1 MRIGVFFPTKEHAPL
16 DETVAR
22 MVDVAGRGFS
32 SVWLPQS
39 FGFDA
44 LTVLA
49 LVGRETSVSAPGGGP
64 GVELGTSVVPTYPRH
79 PVALAAQA
87 LTVNAATGSRLV
99 LGIGLSHRVTV
110 EQTYG
115 LSYDRPARHMREY
128 LDALVPL
135 LHGGAVD
142 VDGETIAAHAR
153 LAMPGTTAP
162 TLLLAALQ
170 PRMLALA
177 GGMADGTITWCTGPV
192 TLDHQVVPLLR
203 AAAAEAG
210 RPDPRVV
217 VALPTI
223 VTDDEAHGRAA
234 AGEQLA
240 GYGDLPV
247 YRAVL
252 DAEGADGPADVSV
265 VGNEAAVTAHLERLR
280 AVGATDFIAIPT
292 GTDAD
297 RRRTVD
303 HLTTQ
308 VA

>member
-1 MRIGVFFPTKEHAPL
+1 MRIGVFFPTKEHGPV
-16 DETVAR
+16 DETVSR
-22 MVDVAGRGFS
+22 MTEVAALGFS
-32 SVWLPQS
+32 ALWLPQS
-39 FGFDA
+39 SGFDA

-49 LVGRETSVSAPGGGP
+49 LVGQQTT

-87 LTVNAATGSRLV
+87 LTVDAAVGSRLV
-99 LGIGLSHRVTV
+99 LGIGLSHRATI
-110 EQTYG
+110 EGTYG
-115 LSYDRPARHMREY
+115 LSYERPARHMREY

-135 LHGGAVD
+135 LRDGVVD
-142 VDGETIAAHAR
+142 VDGETISAHVR
-153 LAMPGTTAP
+153 LTVPGATAP
-162 TLLLAALQ
+162 TVLLAALQ
-170 PRMLALA
+170 PRMLSLA
-177 GGMADGTITWCTGPV
+177 GAIVDGTITWCTGPI
-192 TLDHQVVPLLR
+192 TLERQVVPLVR

-210 RPDPRVV
+210 RAEPRVV

-265 VGNEAAVTAHLERLR
+265 VGDEAEVSAHLDRLH
-280 AVGATDFIAIPT
+280 AVGATDFVAIVT

-297 RRRTVD
+297 RRRTLE
-303 HLTTQ
+303 HLAAR
-308 VA
+308 VR

>member
-1 MRIGVFFPTKEHAPL
+1 MRIGVFFPTKEHAPV

-22 MVDVAGRGFS
+22 MVEVAAGGFS
-32 SVWLPQS
+32 TIWLPQS
-39 FGFDA
+39 SGFDA
-44 LTVLA
+44 LTLLT
-49 LVGRETSVSAPGGGP
+49 LVGREID

-87 LTVNAATGSRLV
+87 LTVNAAIGGRLV
-99 LGIGLSHRVTV
+99 LGIGLSHRVTI

-128 LDALVPL
+128 LDALAPL
-135 LHGGAVD
+135 LRERAVD
-142 VDGETIAAHAR
+142 VDGETVSAHAR
-153 LAMPGTTAP
+153 LSVPGASAP

-177 GGMADGTITWCTGPV
+177 GGVGDGTITWCTGPV
-192 TLDHQVVPLLR
+192 TLERQVVPLLS
-203 AAAAEAG
+203 AAATEAG
-210 RPDPRVV
+210 RLPPRVV

-265 VGNEAAVTAHLERLR
+265 VGDEAAVTAHLERLR
-280 AVGATDFIAIPT
+280 SVGATDFIAIPT
-292 GTDAD
+292 GTDDD
-297 RRRTVD
+297 RRRTLE
-303 HLTTQ
+303 HL
-308 VA
+308 ASLRA